1 MAGWRIEGRYQRKR
15 ALLLTGV
22 DDVTTRAQIIRDLR
36 QRHYPADTLAKWEAL
51 DHQQQLNDQRV
62 LDYQQAVAAL
72 QHEMEAVR
80 HTLSGV
86 SYEQGPRQSRVQYF
100 PGTRRPCT
108 RRTHRAAQA
117 TRLFR
122 NASCLL
128 ITLLNTGSK

>member
-51 DHQQQLNDQRV
+51 DHQQQLNDQRA

-80 HTLSGV
+80 HTLSGLA
-86 SYEQGPRQSRVQYF
+86 YEQ
-100 PGTRRPCT
+100 
-108 RRTHRAAQA
+108 
-117 TRLFR
+117 
-122 NASCLL
+122 
-128 ITLLNTGSK
+128 